1 MPEPGLE
8 KNFRRKLS
16 IYVSDMTE
24 TRAWGNSVGLGGH
37 VQLVIDKLLLHSGLL
52 YPTLFSELIQEWGS
66 HNKQQVT
73 F

>member
-1 MPEPGLE
+1 
-8 KNFRRKLS
+8 
-16 IYVSDMTE
+16 MTE

-52 YPTLFSELIQEWGS
+52 YPSLPSELIQEWGS
-66 HNKQQVT
+66 RDKQQVT

>member
-16 IYVSDMTE
+16 NYASDMTK

-37 VQLVIDKLLLHSGLL
+37 VQLVIDKLLLHSGIL
-52 YPTLFSELIQEWGS
+52 YPSLPSELIQEWGS
-66 HNKQQVT
+66 RDKQQVT